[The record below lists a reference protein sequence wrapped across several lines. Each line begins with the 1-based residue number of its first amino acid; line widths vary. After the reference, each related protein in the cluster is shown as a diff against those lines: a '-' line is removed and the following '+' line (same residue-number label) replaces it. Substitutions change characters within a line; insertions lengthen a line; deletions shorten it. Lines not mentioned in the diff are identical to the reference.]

1 MLCELGGQTI
11 KADVLVVIPT
21 LGNRLNMLDS
31 CLNSITSSKYK
42 VEIVIIFPK
51 NKTFQMKQFTSA
63 RQNVLLEPQNLN
75 IIESVNYVLQKYT
88 EYNYFTWISDDDLLS
103 NSCIDRGVSFLES
116 NTNYVAT
123 FGAVDYID
131 VAGRKIGKWNPP
143 KFAQIL
149 NGFVPSAIKLEG
161 SVFNLEIVRS
171 IGSIPPTIK
180 YCPDV
185 YLILNLSKRGKL
197 KKITGPSVAQFRIH
211 LDSPTTNSRYKSNLE
226 AFFLQ
231 FKLGSN
237 INRILVLVF
246 GPTVFILKNLAM
258 KLIFR
263 VKL

>member
-1 MLCELGGQTI
+1 ML
-11 KADVLVVIPT
+11 
-21 LGNRLNMLDS
+21 NS

-42 VEIVIIFPK
+42 IEIVIIFPE
-51 NKTFQMKQFTSA
+51 NKTFQMELFTSA

-75 IIESVNYVLQKYT
+75 MIESVNYVLQKYT
-88 EYNYFTWISDDDLLS
+88 QYNYFTWISDDDLLS

-116 NTNYVAT
+116 NMNYVAT

-161 SVFNLEIVRS
+161 SVFNLEKVRS

-226 AFFLQ
+226 SFFLQ

-237 INRILVLVF
+237 INRVLVLVF

-263 VKL
+263 VKI